1 MIFVE
6 AGAAVDTESPPGVV
20 YGGLPGGENGHAAM
34 GMLRDLP
41 TVFGDMVTGGLA
53 IGWKG
58 NPR

>member
-1 MIFVE
+1 
-6 AGAAVDTESPPGVV
+6 V